1 MIFPM
6 TTKLAGVSFGDAQHF
21 KLYFR
26 EAINE

>member
-1 MIFPM
+1 M